1 MIFLYPVSEKGGIFV
16 LRSKITTLNEF
27 DGATLLAQSGIPVI
41 DSVLTHN
48 SSEVAAAA
56 QMLGF
61 PVALKICSEA
71 IPHKTER
78 GGVALNINDN
88 ASLGKAVREMKN
100 KFPDV
105 PHTLLVQKMAKP
117 GTELILG
124 ARRDPVFGPVVL
136 AGIGGIFTEIFRD
149 TVIDLAPVDEKAAA
163 AMLRRLKGVALLEG
177 FRSREPL
184 DIKVIAGA
192 IAALSRLITSRPD
205 ILEIDINP
213 LIAYPDG
220 VLAVDAL
227 VRLTSQHVTPSRKH
241 PDPASVAPFFNPSS
255 MAVIGASRS
264 PGKGGNIILRN
275 LLKAGFKGALHPV
288 NPTVREI
295 LGLPSYATVCDIPTP
310 VDLAMIVIPKS
321 AVPEALAD
329 CAAKGVT
336 NIILSTG
343 GYSDMGETGAEE
355 QKVLIHQAGKSSI
368 RIMGPNS
375 IGTLNPA
382 AGMATSIVG
391 LDPIKPGG
399 VSIIGQSGVFSSGWA
414 RWIAD
419 TKPFGLAK
427 VACIGNKG
435 DINESDLLEYLAGDI
450 KTSTIGMY
458 LEGVVEG
465 KRFVR
470 AATAACKTKPV
481 VVMKAGRSEAG
492 AIAVASHTGSL
503 AGSDVVFDA
512 VCRRTGLIR
521 AHNSEAFFDTLSAFE
536 KLPLPRG
543 NRMGSLSITGMGCVA
558 ATDAAEEYGVV
569 LPALQPATL
578 KRLGEVMPT
587 WAPVRNPIDTW
598 SAIEQ
603 HGSKKATS
611 HIARCLLN
619 QADVDAL
626 LITFVLMPESMF
638 DISEAFTEIFSR
650 HPNKPVF
657 ACYYGGT
664 AREIAHIHEGFA
676 ALGVPCYPTPER
688 AIFAFSRMVEYAR
701 FRGVIRR

>member
-701 FRGVIRR
+701 FREVIRK